1 MVAVLAGCG
10 ANADVTGEGRP
21 DPTQVAIGSDGS
33 IGDRREATTT
43 TAFVPTTTGAPPEGR
58 PLAEPVC
65 PPSVDAGSFA
75 SPTLGRAPSTTVPKP
90 SFTTTTPAPGTPLP
104 PGATPAPSTTI
115 ARAQEA
121 VDRLRGDPRL
131 AGMTMSLSVW
141 EQGLGEVAAVG
152 ADTSLIPASNQK
164 LITAIGVL
172 SYLDPQEKLST
183 DVIATGPIDGGV
195 LRGDLV
201 VVGGGDP
208 VLQRAGQH
216 SVDQIAQLLV
226 DGGVK
231 QVDGRILVDEGRYD
245 TARTGP
251 GWPTDWLESIGPMS
265 AFAVDHNMFTKDR
278 AYVND
283 PAKGNGEVLKYALA
297 VRSVPVSGGVDHGR
311 ADQGVRLVRYESP
324 TVEKLLGQMLI
335 TSDNFIAELF
345 VKEIAFRQTKQPGT
359 TAAGIAAIR
368 AALAKLCVP
377 ITSVDADGS
386 GLSRDDR
393 RSAREFRRL
402 LQVAALQPWGE
413 TFVSALSISGEDGA
427 LGGRLAGPTTAGK
440 VRAKGGM
447 LSVSRTL
454 SGYLTTAGGR
464 QVVFSILL
472 NGPLP
477 ASNRKVE
484 DAAEE
489 FLIALAGL
497 PG

>member
-1 MVAVLAGCG
+1 M
-10 ANADVTGEGRP
+10 
-21 DPTQVAIGSDGS
+21 AIGSDGPAD
-33 IGDRREATTT
+33 DRRSATTT
-43 TAFVPTTTGAPPEGR
+43 TAYHPTTTTASPDLR
-58 PLAEPVC
+58 PMVDPVC
-65 PPSVDAGSFA
+65 PPSVDAGSF
-75 SPTLGRAPSTTVPKP
+75 PTSALGRAPSTTEPKP
-90 SFTTTTPAPGTPLP
+90 SSTT
-104 PGATPAPSTTI
+104 ATPAPSATPAPPTTI
-115 ARAQEA
+115 ASAQEA
-121 VDRLRGDPRL
+121 LDRLRRDPRL
-131 AGMTMSLSVW
+131 AGTTMSLSVW
-141 EQGLGEVAAVG
+141 EQGLGEVAAEG
-152 ADTSLIPASNQK
+152 PDTLLIPASNQK

-172 SYLDPQEKLST
+172 SYLDPQERLST
-183 DVIATGPIDGGV
+183 DVIATGPIDDGV

-208 VLQRAGQH
+208 VLQRAGPH

-226 DGGVK
+226 DSGLK

-245 TARTGP
+245 TVRAGP
-251 GWPTDWLESIGPMS
+251 AWPTDWLESIGPMS

-278 AYVND
+278 TYVND

-297 VRSVPVSGGVDHGR
+297 VRGVPVGGGVEHGR
-311 ADQGVRLVRYESP
+311 TDQGMRLVRYESP
-324 TVEKLLGQMLI
+324 TVQQLLNEMLLI
-335 TSDNFIAELF
+335 SDNFIAELF
-345 VKEIAFRQTKQPGT
+345 VKEIAFRQTKQSGT

-402 LQVAALQPWGE
+402 LQVAELQPWGE
-413 TFVSALSISGEDGA
+413 TFVSALSISGEDRA
-427 LGGRLAGPTTAGK
+427 LGGRLAGPSTAGK

-484 DAAEE
+484 DATEE
-489 FLIALAGL
+489 FLTALAGL